1 MELGKA
7 EGRGETCEGL
17 QTAEGG
23 THPASWQHLGRG
35 VSRPSPNPTQLAW
48 ALTQGQGLRCRGAFE
63 AGVGARQDSTAGSLA
78 WRPGAHSHA
87 CGAIVPASPA
97 HAAQAIREGQS
108 ISFAQSAERCGPR
121 NRDRERSGEV
131 APTISSRKSQPRSAP
146 TWWGWRPLAVVWH
159 SPRIGPDAGTTRC
172 PSLPAVRGY

>member
-1 MELGKA
+1 VPLPYRSGEPRIRKQGSVPRAQASTVGVKDRAESSGGLRRRRWGVWWVKGEVGLELGKA
-7 EGRGETCEGL
+7 EGRGEACEGL

-78 WRPGAHSHA
+78 
-87 CGAIVPASPA
+87 
-97 HAAQAIREGQS
+97 
-108 ISFAQSAERCGPR
+108 
-121 NRDRERSGEV
+121 
-131 APTISSRKSQPRSAP
+131 
-146 TWWGWRPLAVVWH
+146 
-159 SPRIGPDAGTTRC
+159 
-172 PSLPAVRGY
+172 

>member
-1 MELGKA
+1 LELGKS

-35 VSRPSPNPTQLAW
+35 ISRPSPNPTQLAW

-121 NRDRERSGEV
+121 NRGRELE
-131 APTISSRKSQPRSAP
+131 
-146 TWWGWRPLAVVWH
+146 WGGWANHFVSKITASIRADMVGLAVFR